1 MDKRKILENEMNL
14 NDFGILLKLEVTS
27 DIKIVSI
34 FFLGRRGSRE
44 TIRELNK
51 IRLHFIRSSS
61 CTSLIDR
68 AIRTSEL
75 RVRVSKFQL

>member
-1 MDKRKILENEMNL
+1 MNKRKILENEMNL